1 MIYSVVGT
9 NATIRQKALK
19 EFLSLGQVSRH
30 LYSDEAVLLETYLNA
45 MSLFGE
51 VVVIGCV
58 QLSGAPSSKEILV
71 SLLPKMEQ
79 SSTVFLVDEPFA
91 DTHLITKLEKV
102 SKKLFNAKEEKGRD
116 TDVFP
121 LCDAFA
127 KRDKKEAWKIFMSL
141 RGDVEGEAIQGALWW
156 KFQGLWQSV
165 KDGKKTAFTQEECE
179 RIGGEL
185 VRSTVR
191 AHRGERDLLIE
202 LERII
207 LAI

>member
-1 MIYSVVGT
+1 MWQISEVLKFDGQLYRILSINFGDIFWIQIDNK
-9 NATIRQKALK
+9 NALP
-19 EFLSLGQVSRH
+19 
-30 LYSDEAVLLETYLNA
+30 
-45 MSLFGE
+45 E
-51 VVVIGCV
+51 VVR
-58 QLSGAPSSKEILV
+58 EE
-71 SLLPKMEQ
+71 SLYEYLDNERLTRAK
-79 SSTVFLVDEPFA
+79 DPFA
-91 DTHLITKLEKV
+91 NLILEEPTV
-102 SKKLFNAKEEKGRD
+102 NSI
-116 TDVFP
+116 
-121 LCDAFA
+121 AFA
-127 KRDKKEAWKIFMSL
+127 KRDKKEAWKVFMSL

-207 LAI
+207 LSI